1 MYKYDDFFFFFL
13 LTICQAFH
21 CRYNPVRKVLCKT
34 ADGTNIKQIFI
45 YKYRKK
51 KFKFILIA
59 FSPALFFRTT
69 MPCLL
74 TLNMLQT
81 MCLGLKSLA
90 LRTPSKDWSPRTL
103 CKLFNNSVKIFWG
116 IRGGQIHHLN
126 LLDSSPGK

>member
-51 KFKFILIA
+51 IQVHFNRILTC
-59 FSPALFFRTT
+59 FVLQNNDALFVDTKYVVD
-69 MPCLL
+69 
-74 TLNMLQT
+74 NV
-81 MCLGLKSLA
+81 LGTQEL
-90 LRTPSKDWSPRTL
+90 
-103 CKLFNNSVKIFWG
+103 G
-116 IRGGQIHHLN
+116 IEN
-126 LLDSSPGK
+126 TV